1 LGASPG
7 ARYTAAAA
15 IALTAAI
22 GYPLMFTADRGNIE
36 GVAWAL
42 SAAGLC
48 FLLRA
53 NYRAAALLIG
63 LAASIKPLTILF
75 LLLLLGR
82 RKYKDAVIGVAT
94 TGLMVLIALMVLGRP
109 NPWRA
114 YQDLKP
120 GVLLYMDDYILN
132 PKPYDEARFDHSLL
146 DGLKSAALVIEMKGV
161 HPRRAVAEV
170 PRLRDEA
177 GGWPTARALAHVY
190 PFLALASLAAL
201 IAFFY
206 KMPLLN
212 QTTAVGAAVAVLPP
226 SAGDYTLLHLY
237 VPFGALV
244 VFLARDVATGRTTLR
259 YSSMIAFGMIYGLL
273 FAPLTFLALY
283 AGDAKLLLL
292 LALVFLAARSPMN
305 SPYFEDLASGSRV
318 GAI

>member
-1 LGASPG
+1 
-7 ARYTAAAA
+7 
-15 IALTAAI
+15 
-22 GYPLMFTADRGNIE
+22 
-36 GVAWAL
+36 
-42 SAAGLC
+42 
-48 FLLRA
+48 
-53 NYRAAALLIG
+53 
-63 LAASIKPLTILF
+63 
-75 LLLLLGR
+75 
-82 RKYKDAVIGVAT
+82 
-94 TGLMVLIALMVLGRP
+94 
-109 NPWRA
+109 
-114 YQDLKP
+114 
-120 GVLLYMDDYILN
+120 
-132 PKPYDEARFDHSLL
+132 
-146 DGLKSAALVIEMKGV
+146 
-161 HPRRAVAEV
+161 
-170 PRLRDEA
+170 
-177 GGWPTARALAHVY
+177 VY